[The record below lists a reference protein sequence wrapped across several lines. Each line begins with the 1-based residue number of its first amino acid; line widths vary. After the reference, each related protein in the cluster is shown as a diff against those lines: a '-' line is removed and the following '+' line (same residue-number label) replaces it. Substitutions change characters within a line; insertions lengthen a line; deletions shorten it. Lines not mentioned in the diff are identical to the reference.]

1 MNPST
6 LSKKSTRESAFF
18 NLRGLIGLLAILAGA
33 FLALFVKSAQ
43 IKGPERAVNP
53 MSASGGVQEEWVARY
68 NGPGNYVD
76 EAHAIATDSAGNVY
90 VTGGSFGSG
99 TDSDYATIKYDSSG
113 QVQWVARYNGTANSN
128 DSANA
133 IAVDSAG
140 NVYVTGESISPDTD
154 YDYATVKYNSS
165 GQQQWVARYNGTANS
180 HDTANRIAIDS
191 AGNVYVTG
199 QSVGPRSD
207 YDYATVKYNS
217 FGQQQWVARYNGPA
231 NSADVANGIA
241 IDGAGNVYV
250 TGQSFGVG
258 AYLDYATIKYN
269 ADGQQQWLA
278 RYDGPGNGFDE
289 AHAIAVDAAGNV
301 YVTGESVGGYY
312 DYATIKYNTSGQQQW
327 VARYNGPQNSDD
339 DANAI
344 AIDSAGNVYV
354 TGESVGSGTN
364 YDYATVKYDSSGQ
377 QQWVARYNGPGNGFD
392 EADAIAVDNA
402 GNVYVTGQSSRSG
415 SNLSVEGAGNLGT
428 QGLVLP
434 SRPTPTPTP
443 YRTPRPTP
451 TPQGAKVD
459 YATVKYNSSGQEQWV
474 ARYNGPGNSED
485 EPNAIAVDNA
495 GNVYVTGQSGPNTAL
510 DYATIKYSQF

>member
-1 MNPST
+1 MKPTT
-6 LSKKSTRESAFF
+6 LSKKLTTESAFF
-18 NLRGLIGLLAILAGA
+18 NLRALIGLLAILAGA
-33 FLALFVKSAQ
+33 FLALLVKSAQ
-43 IKGPERAVNP
+43 IKGSERAVDS
-53 MSASGGVQEEWVARY
+53 MSGSDGVQQEWVARY

-140 NVYVTGESISPDTD
+140 NVYVTGESIGPDTD

-207 YDYATVKYNS
+207 YDYATVKYDS

-339 DANAI
+339 EANAI

-354 TGESVGSGTN
+354 TGESVGPGTN

-377 QQWVARYNGPGNGFD
+377 QQWVARYNGPGNGVD

-415 SNLSVEGAGNLGT
+415 SNLSVEGA
-428 QGLVLP
+428 
-434 SRPTPTPTP
+434 
-443 YRTPRPTP
+443 
-451 TPQGAKVD
+451 
-459 YATVKYNSSGQEQWV
+459 
-474 ARYNGPGNSED
+474 
-485 EPNAIAVDNA
+485 
-495 GNVYVTGQSGPNTAL
+495 
-510 DYATIKYSQF
+510 